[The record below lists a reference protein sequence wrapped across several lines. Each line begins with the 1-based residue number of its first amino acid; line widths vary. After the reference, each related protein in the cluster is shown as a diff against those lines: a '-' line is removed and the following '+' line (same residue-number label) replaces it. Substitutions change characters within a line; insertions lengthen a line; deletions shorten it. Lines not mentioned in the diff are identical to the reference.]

1 MKNIFL
7 TEGKKGQLISLVYKL
22 LMTREEVT
30 YHDVY
35 LKYMPSLSVD
45 YFEKHSLD
53 KKESSQLKKAFME
66 VRDALNTKEPGC
78 IANGKRMR
86 YTTYRYVGKHDDPLF
101 EEKQVFVKKTLQDHV
116 LFCKESSGLLPI
128 EWFSHFF
135 DNTQLLLESKRDEE
149 AGNVYI
155 ESGVKQVLRGIER
168 LPILYE
174 HIIKRHVL
182 TFTYHPYTKDL
193 EAVIVHPHFLKEYNG
208 RWFLMGWRDDNKD
221 KQIVTN
227 YALDR
232 IETEPQ
238 VVESME
244 YVAAPSGFYKAFF
257 SNMVGVSREKNSE
270 GVQDVVIRSQSR
282 YIHELVKSKKFHQSQ
297 IETKPFGIHED
308 GTYGEFTL
316 YVEWNRELKGKIL
329 TFGQE
334 LVVISPKSLVDSIR
348 ESVSVLWRQYK
359 CNGSVPIEKEP

>member
-128 EWFSHFF
+128 EWLSHFF

-155 ESGVKQVLRGIER
+155 EI
-168 LPILYE
+168 
-174 HIIKRHVL
+174 
-182 TFTYHPYTKDL
+182 
-193 EAVIVHPHFLKEYNG
+193 
-208 RWFLMGWRDDNKD
+208 
-221 KQIVTN
+221 
-227 YALDR
+227 
-232 IETEPQ
+232 
-238 VVESME
+238 
-244 YVAAPSGFYKAFF
+244 
-257 SNMVGVSREKNSE
+257 
-270 GVQDVVIRSQSR
+270 
-282 YIHELVKSKKFHQSQ
+282 
-297 IETKPFGIHED
+297 
-308 GTYGEFTL
+308 
-316 YVEWNRELKGKIL
+316 
-329 TFGQE
+329 
-334 LVVISPKSLVDSIR
+334 VISRVD
-348 ESVSVLWRQYK
+348 
-359 CNGSVPIEKEP
+359 